1 MMPQNGKFSVN
12 NMSEIG
18 LSDGINS
25 PLLEGEDMQIMQKLQ
40 IALKQLQETNNLK
53 EALQAQ
59 ERDQEQ
65 RDQ

>member
-18 LSDGINS
+18 MSDGINS

-53 EALQAQ
+53 ETLQAQ
-59 ERDQEQ
+59 ERD
-65 RDQ
+65 